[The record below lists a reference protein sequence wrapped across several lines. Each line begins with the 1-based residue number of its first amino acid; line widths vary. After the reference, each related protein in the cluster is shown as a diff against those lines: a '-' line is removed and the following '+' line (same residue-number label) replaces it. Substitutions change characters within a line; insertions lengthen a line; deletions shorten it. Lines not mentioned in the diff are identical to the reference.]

1 MYIYFRYI
9 VFLLFSFSVASF
21 SSAQIRIRG
30 MIQSEDGSPIVSAVV
45 ALSKSATPHDVV
57 TAASSNDQGKFDLS
71 AAAGTYLLTIT
82 FLQDNLY
89 QADIQTDQNIDLGTI
104 TLKKYRQPRQLAEV
118 EVKKYKP
125 TVTFKNGKLEFT
137 PNIVETGSILEIL
150 KIAPTV
156 QIQDDEINLVGKSG
170 TEMRING
177 RKIHMSGEQLTAY
190 LSSLSANTLEKLEII
205 SNAGAEYD
213 ADARGGIINVVL
225 KKAKEKGL
233 NASSYITQSKS
244 KYANTN
250 IGGNFNMLTGKW
262 QTWASLGLGKG
273 KNWTYGTN
281 DIFYSSG
288 LWQDKNEQKTEMKN
302 LSATGGI
309 EYIADS
315 SNVVNASFS
324 YYRGPSTGMEVNR
337 SFIYNTQNTLDSALL
352 TTGTNPQTYRH
363 LSSNLNYV
371 HTFVKTNSKLTFD
384 YAQVSTRFDREQD
397 FTNTTLKA
405 EHPSPA
411 QRFYSGNNQNLT
423 IQTANLALDIP
434 NKLANLHIGAKI
446 IFNNNQNAT
455 SFYQFLDSTWDAS
468 EDKFDN
474 FEYKERIQA
483 LYAQGNRAF
492 GKWNFQ
498 GGIRLENTQTQGK
511 SLASAPVNK
520 TRYTQL
526 FPSFSASFDKDDNNT
541 FNLSYGK
548 KIQRPEFSWVNP
560 FAWYTN
566 AYEYSH
572 GNPALQ
578 PYFSHDLTLM
588 YILKQRWTFYANYY
602 TAQDIYAE
610 YMKID
615 TATGLRESRV
625 DNFVNQDI
633 WSLYAGTNLNLWSRW
648 KISPQVSLLAN
659 RRGSSLDLITDTSGF
674 QVNAQVHNQIQILS
688 DNKLTLSLHS
698 SYSSPGSAGVLETK
712 SRFVQDAGITYQAV
726 KDTLQVSI
734 NGSDLFKSGAF
745 QYDAYVNNI
754 RRTRY
759 KYSSS
764 QQVSMTIRYNFKKGK
779 KREINRSNAND
790 DELRRAG

>member
-1 MYIYFRYI
+1 M
-9 VFLLFSFSVASF
+9 V
-21 SSAQIRIRG
+21 
-30 MIQSEDGSPIVSAVV
+30 QSEDGSPIVSAVV
-45 ALSKSATPHDVV
+45 VLSKSASPQEIV
-57 TAASSNDQGKFDLS
+57 TASSSNDQGQFEL
-71 AAAGTYLLTIT
+71 ATTPGTYLLTVT
-82 FLQDNLY
+82 FLQDKLY
-89 QADIQTDQNIDLGTI
+89 QADIQADHDIDLGTI
-104 TLKKYRQPRQLAEV
+104 VLKKYGRSRQLAEV

-125 TVTFKNGKLEFT
+125 TVTFKNGKLQFI
-137 PNIVETGSILEIL
+137 PSIVETGSILEIL

-156 QIQDDEINLVGKSG
+156 QIQDEQISLVGKSG
-170 TEMRING
+170 TEIRING
-177 RKIHMSGEQLTAY
+177 RKIHMSGEQLTSY

-213 ADARGGIINVVL
+213 ADARGGIINIVL
-225 KKAKEKGL
+225 KEIKEKGL
-233 NASSYITQSKS
+233 NASGYITQSKS
-244 KYANTN
+244 KYANTD
-250 IGGNFNMLTGKW
+250 IGGNLNMLTGKW
-262 QTWASLGLGKG
+262 QTWISLGLGKG

-288 LWQDKNEQKTEMKN
+288 LWQDKNEQNTETKN

-315 SNVVNASFS
+315 SNVINASFS
-324 YYRGPSTGMEVNR
+324 YYKGPSTGTESNR

-352 TTGTNPQTYRH
+352 TTGTNPQAYRH

-371 HTFVKTNSKLTFD
+371 HTFVKSNRKLTFD
-384 YAQVSTRFDREQD
+384 FAQVSTRFDRQQD

-405 EHPSPA
+405 GHPFSS

-423 IQTANLALDIP
+423 IQTANLDLDIP
-434 NKLANLHIGAKI
+434 NKLTDLHIGAKI
-446 IFNNNQNAT
+446 IFNNNQNET

-483 LYAQGNRAF
+483 LYAQGNRAL

-498 GGIRLENTQTQGK
+498 GGLRLEHTQTLGK
-511 SLASAPVNK
+511 SQTGTPAAK

-526 FPSFSASFDKDDNNT
+526 FPSFSASFNKDDNNT

-578 PYFSHDLTLM
+578 PYFSHDLTFM
-588 YILKQRWTFYANYY
+588 YIFKQQWTFYANYY

-615 TATGLRESRV
+615 TATGFRESRV
-625 DNFVNQDI
+625 DNFVDQDI
-633 WSLYAGTNLNLWSRW
+633 WSLYAGTNFNLWSRW

-659 RRGSSLDLITDTSGF
+659 KRGSSLALIEDTSGF

-688 DNKLTLSLHS
+688 GNKLTLSLNS
-698 SYSSPGSAGVLETK
+698 SYTSPGNAGVLETR

-734 NGSDLFKSGAF
+734 NGRDLFKSGAF
-745 QYDAYVNNI
+745 QYDTYVNNI

-764 QQVSMTIRYNFKKGK
+764 QQVSMTVRYNFKKGK